1 MKFLSKRFA
10 ATWFFAGTLLTG
22 AALLSACAGDNAFV
36 VGPGTGTGPGGTGSG
51 AQRDTVRPTLTFVRP
66 VAASVAAVG
75 DSLRVEVAVSDAGGL
90 ARVEISAVSAAG
102 DWLNHCDTTCRLASL
117 HS

>member
-36 VGPGTGTGPGGTGSG
+36 VGDRAP
-51 AQRDTVRPTLTFVRP
+51 
-66 VAASVAAVG
+66 
-75 DSLRVEVAVSDAGGL
+75 EL
-90 ARVEISAVSAAG
+90 ARAAPVRVRSVTPCG
-102 DWLNHCDTTCRLASL
+102 LR
-117 HS
+117 